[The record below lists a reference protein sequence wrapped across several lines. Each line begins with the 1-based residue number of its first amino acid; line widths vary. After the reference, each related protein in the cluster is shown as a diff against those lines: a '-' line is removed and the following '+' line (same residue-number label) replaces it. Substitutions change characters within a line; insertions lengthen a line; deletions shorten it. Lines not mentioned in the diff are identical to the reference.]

1 MIHERRLVEFF
12 FDYGSP
18 FSYLAD
24 TQLPEIAARVGAS
37 ITHRPMLL
45 GAVLKATGNSS
56 PMAVPAKA
64 RYMGRELERWAKR
77 YGVPFRPNPFP
88 FLRNTLRLM
97 RGAVA
102 SRGLGIFERYHP
114 AVFAA
119 SWADA
124 LDLGDDEVFRSVLRR
139 AGVDASELFRAI
151 DEQSTKDELRRATE
165 IAVERGVLGAPTF
178 FVDDEMFW
186 GNDRLDWVE
195 RALGMPEQ
203 ERTR

>member
-1 MIHERRLVEFF
+1 MIHERRFVEFF

-24 TQLPEIAARVGAS
+24 TQLPGIAARVGAS

-64 RYMGRELERWAKR
+64 RHMGRELERWAKR

-102 SRGLGIFERYHP
+102 SRRLGVFERYHP

-119 SWADA
+119 SWADG

-139 AGVDASELFRAI
+139 AGVDADELSRGI

-165 IAVERGVLGAPTF
+165 IAVERGVFGAPTF

-195 RALGMPEQ
+195 RALGMPGQ

>member
-1 MIHERRLVEFF
+1 MIDERRFVEFF

-24 TQLPEIAARVGAS
+24 TQLPGIAAQVGAS

-64 RYMGRELERWAKR
+64 RHMGRELERWAKR

-102 SRGLGIFERYHP
+102 SRRLGVFERYHP
-114 AVFAA
+114 AVFAG

-139 AGVDASELFRAI
+139 AGVDADELFRAI

-165 IAVERGVLGAPTF
+165 IAVERGVFGAPTF